1 MSITIQMPTGLSLI
15 QTQRLGL
22 DSFYLIDIRSPQS
35 YQANHIPDSYNLQTQ
50 SQILQFLD
58 EKGTAKPLL
67 LVCFSSHKAQKMAKE
82 IAKNTKATVHYLDCG
97 IMELAE
103 SFHRETT
110 SLMSSLDV
118 SSDTSILDTS
128 IFVTHQDSHNTEL
141 TQKTESTQYNIAQ
154 QNPALS
160 PLEKSIRKDYQQSS
174 QGNVTPPPPLVEKT
188 LKEIESKY
196 LSSTKAFVIAFSG
209 GKDSTCVLQLFYE
222 MLLSLPLHKRRPS
235 FVLCSNTLVEA
246 PHIEKFMKS
255 VLDSINAHAKAH
267 NIPLEIIEVKPN
279 LKDDFWVNLIG
290 KGYPSPTRTFRW
302 CTDRLKIT
310 PAKQTIATITKQ
322 FGSVI
327 LCLGTRK
334 QESSNRKKS
343 MEKRI
348 LTADGYSLHHDF
360 PDTLCYSPIAEW
372 STDDVWAYLISHKPK
387 WDKDHS
393 ELFRLYAKASGDE
406 CQFITDLS
414 QSSCG
419 GSRFGCWVCT
429 VVSEDKSMRGFIES
443 GEENLKSLHD
453 FRNYIKVLR
462 EDSKARA
469 DYGRNGRAVYK
480 VGALGPFL
488 SHIRLEI
495 LHKLLQT
502 EQEFIKNGGS
512 EIITDSQILAIQ
524 NEWDTDFDF
533 NKSAIRIAQK
543 FHRLQEI
550 GMQETGF
557 IKAKVLHKE
566 ILEEVANKELDSKTL
581 ESFIAKAIE
590 IYNNANTKG
599 TNNVY
604 QQITQEIQKLLSDKT
619 AKSSIATME
628 A

>member
-1 MSITIQMPTGLSLI
+1 MSKKIDGIISDIKEQ
-15 QTQRLGL
+15 
-22 DSFYLIDIRSPQS
+22 YLEND
-35 YQANHIPDSYNLQTQ
+35 NNIPWIIGY
-50 SQILQFLD
+50 
-58 EKGTAKPLL
+58 
-67 LVCFSSHKAQKMAKE
+67 
-82 IAKNTKATVHYLDCG
+82 
-97 IMELAE
+97 
-103 SFHRETT
+103 
-110 SLMSSLDV
+110 
-118 SSDTSILDTS
+118 
-128 IFVTHQDSHNTEL
+128 
-141 TQKTESTQYNIAQ
+141 
-154 QNPALS
+154 
-160 PLEKSIRKDYQQSS
+160 
-174 QGNVTPPPPLVEKT
+174 
-188 LKEIESKY
+188 
-196 LSSTKAFVIAFSG
+196 SG
-209 GKDSTCVLQLFYE
+209 GKDSTAVLTFVWRA
-222 MLLSLPLHKRRPS
+222 LLQIRQEYGQDSLKRPV
-235 FVLCSNTLVEA
+235 FVVNNDTLVENPIITDYVA
-246 PHIEKFMKS
+246 E
-255 VLDSINAHAKAH
+255 VLDYIRSAAIEQELPIKVQVTT
-267 NIPLEIIEVKPN
+267 PLLE
-279 LKDDFWVNLIG
+279 DSFWISFLG
-290 KGYPSPTRTFRW
+290 KGYPVPNNAFRW
-302 CTDRLKIT
+302 CTERLKIKPT
-310 PAKQTIATITKQ
+310 SQ
-322 FGSVI
+322 FI
-327 LCLGTRK
+327 LDKVDALGEAIVLIGTRK
-334 QESSNRKKS
+334 SESATRARTIERHEIKG
-343 MEKRI
+343 KR
-348 LTADGYSLHHDF
+348 LTKHPLNPNTYNYAPIKDLDIEEVWYVLSHEPSPWGYDNNKLFSIYAD
-360 PDTLCYSPIAEW
+360 ARA
-372 STDDVWAYLISHKPK
+372 DDY
-387 WDKDHS
+387 
-393 ELFRLYAKASGDE
+393 E
-406 CQFITDLS
+406 CPTVITDKS
-414 QSSCG
+414 QPACG
-419 GSRFGCWVCT
+419 QSRFGCWVCT